1 VESIFQLDNDCNGLE
16 PTLTKVFGQ
25 ALNTMQPAGSEQ
37 DNFGLTVPE
46 VRWSPQR
53 PGMLRVRPGSALT
66 AIGKAEEE

>member
-1 VESIFQLDNDCNGLE
+1 MWRISPWKKARQLLEYNRVESIFQLDNDCNGLE

-46 VRWSPQR
+46 VR
-53 PGMLRVRPGSALT
+53 
-66 AIGKAEEE
+66 